1 MPITTFTTNWATSY
15 TNTTTGHT
23 VTVGNS
29 KMPKFKAGDIV
40 RWVTFPKVSS
50 SSKHVFVTES
60 AYNER
65 IGKDLV
71 IETYSADSDA
81 YRTKYKGAK
90 LGGYWIPANCL
101 VLISGAEIDFMA
113 KLNFQVFIRELR
125 GLSVEASKV
134 AEQCFDQCKVY
145 QRSGLGLDQFN
156 EIKGYF
162 KTIQKLIENHPE
174 EDELEYIKDQ
184 IKDILSILSKAVKA
198 RTKEENAKQMY
209 MEELKKNVN
218 VKDTVPF

>member
-1 MPITTFTTNWATSY
+1 
-15 TNTTTGHT
+15 
-23 VTVGNS
+23 
-29 KMPKFKAGDIV
+29 MPKFKAGDIV
-40 RWVTFPKVSS
+40 RWVNYPKSS
-50 SSKHVFVTES
+50 QPVFISPE
-60 AYNER
+60 AYKER
-65 IGKDLV
+65 VGKDLV
-71 IETYSADSDA
+71 VEFYDLNSDA
-81 YRTKYKGAK
+81 YRTYYKGTK
-90 LGGYWIPANCL
+90 QGGYWIPAKCL

-113 KLNFQVFIRELR
+113 KVNFQVFIRELR
-125 GLSVEASKV
+125 GLSIEASKV

-198 RTKEENAKQMY
+198 QTKEETMKQMY
-209 MEELKKNVN
+209 MEELKKNVK
-218 VKDTVPF
+218 VKDKVPF

>member
-1 MPITTFTTNWATSY
+1 MTSWPSLTNII
-15 TNTTTGHT
+15 TGHT
-23 VTVGNS
+23 VTAGNS
-29 KMPKFKAGDIV
+29 KMPKFKTGDIV
-40 RWVTFPKVSS
+40 RWVNYPKSSEPIFVSP
-50 SSKHVFVTES
+50 E
-60 AYNER
+60 AYKER
-65 IGKDLV
+65 VGKDLV
-71 IETYSADSDA
+71 VELYDLNSDA
-81 YRTKYKGAK
+81 YRTYYRGTKQ
-90 LGGYWIPANCL
+90 GGYWIPAKCL

-113 KLNFQVFIRELR
+113 KVNFQVFIRELR
-125 GLSVEASKV
+125 SLSVEASKV

-198 RTKEENAKQMY
+198 QTKEETTKQMY
-209 MEELKKNVN
+209 MEELKKNVK
-218 VKDTVPF
+218 VKDKVPF

>member
-1 MPITTFTTNWATSY
+1 MPTYYQFSTTNNAVHITSSSEP
-15 TNTTTGHT
+15 
-23 VTVGNS
+23 S
-29 KMPKFKAGDIV
+29 KMPKFKVGDIV
-40 RWVTFPKVSS
+40 RWVNYPKSSEPTFVSP
-50 SSKHVFVTES
+50 E
-60 AYNER
+60 AYKER
-65 IGKDLV
+65 VGKDLV
-71 IETYSADSDA
+71 VELYDLNSDA
-81 YRTKYKGAK
+81 YRTYYKGTK
-90 LGGYWIPANCL
+90 QGGYWIPAKCL

-113 KLNFQVFIRELR
+113 KVNFQVFIRELR
-125 GLSVEASKV
+125 GLSIEASKV

-198 RTKEENAKQMY
+198 QTKEETTKQMY
-209 MEELKKNVN
+209 MEELKKNVK
-218 VKDTVPF
+218 VKDKVPF

>member
-1 MPITTFTTNWATSY
+1 
-15 TNTTTGHT
+15 
-23 VTVGNS
+23 
-29 KMPKFKAGDIV
+29 MPKFKTGDIV
-40 RWVTFPKVSS
+40 RWVNYPKSSQPIFVSP
-50 SSKHVFVTES
+50 E
-60 AYNER
+60 AYKER
-65 IGKDLV
+65 VGKDLV
-71 IETYSADSDA
+71 VELYDLNSDA
-81 YRTKYKGAK
+81 YRTYYKGTK
-90 LGGYWIPANCL
+90 QGGYWIPAKCL

-113 KLNFQVFIRELR
+113 KVNFQVFIRELR
-125 GLSVEASKV
+125 GLSIEASKV

-198 RTKEENAKQMY
+198 QTKEETTKQMY
-209 MEELKKNVN
+209 MEELKKNVK
-218 VKDTVPF
+218 VKDKVPF

>member
-23 VTVGNS
+23 VTVGHS

-40 RWVTFPKVSS
+40 RWVTFPKVSPS
-50 SSKHVFVTES
+50 SIQIFVTEA

-65 IGKDLV
+65 FGRDLV

-81 YRTKYKGAK
+81 YKTRYKESN

-101 VLISGAEIDFMA
+101 VLISEAYLDFMA
-113 KLNFQVFIRELR
+113 KINFQVFIRELR

-134 AEQCFDQCKVY
+134 AEQCFVQCENY

-198 RTKEENAKQMY
+198 QTKEETMKQMY
-209 MEELKKNVN
+209 MEELKKNVK
-218 VKDTVPF
+218 VKDKVPF